1 MSFQAA
7 LTLFILCLI
16 TGNSALLFHGDNI
29 PGQTTTLG
37 PLGKDATLSLLVKIF
52 LDLEARVRSQEQEI
66 QTLKNQKV
74 SDDNVTAN
82 TLNKLMSEYID
93 IKTAFGLIKQEFD
106 RNNNQTGLQTL
117 KTRLDNMAQSVRYL
131 TLSLQGHEIHNEEM
145 NMTIHRELNHLNA
158 KLVNEIQ
165 ALHKEIMNLTNIE
178 SADINRLEAILSVH
192 QTNLYYIGIGNGN
205 ISADS
210 SSQCFELVTKCRG
223 LFIK

>member
-1 MSFQAA
+1 MQNVFSSSTDAFYIVYNYRQFCSSLSRRQHTRTNHDPWTTRKICHA
-7 LTLFILCLI
+7 LPSCQ
-16 TGNSALLFHGDNI
+16 N
-29 PGQTTTLG
+29 
-37 PLGKDATLSLLVKIF
+37 V

-66 QTLKNQKV
+66 QTLKNQKA

-82 TLNKLMSEYID
+82 KLNKLMSEYID

-131 TLSLQGHEIHNEEM
+131 TLSLHGHEIHNEEM

-192 QTNLYYIGIGNGN
+192 QTNLTTLESEMAIFQQIHLQNVSN
-205 ISADS
+205 S
-210 SSQCFELVTKCRG
+210 
-223 LFIK
+223 

>member
-1 MSFQAA
+1 
-7 LTLFILCLI
+7 
-16 TGNSALLFHGDNI
+16 
-29 PGQTTTLG
+29 
-37 PLGKDATLSLLVKIF
+37 
-52 LDLEARVRSQEQEI
+52 
-66 QTLKNQKV
+66 
-74 SDDNVTAN
+74 
-82 TLNKLMSEYID
+82 
-93 IKTAFGLIKQEFD
+93 
-106 RNNNQTGLQTL
+106 
-117 KTRLDNMAQSVRYL
+117 MAQSVRYL
-131 TLSLQGHEIHNEEM
+131 TLALQGHEIHNEEM